1 MKSTFKMTAVATLA
15 AALVATAASAATTVS
30 GTASAVIIGNLSVV
44 QQAPL
49 NFGTFSSG
57 TTAGTINSF
66 GATTGG
72 VTVMSIGAPAAFQV
86 TGNPNTNFF
95 ITSPASVTLTSGA
108 NTMPA
113 ALTAPT
119 ASTLD
124 NTGSRVFNVLGTL
137 TVAANKPAG
146 NYTGTYNVSVN
157 Y

>member
-1 MKSTFKMTAVATLA
+1 MNSVTKLTAATLA
-15 AALVATAASAATTVS
+15 AALIAGSAYAATTTS
-30 GTASAVIIGNLSVV
+30 GTASAVIIGTLSII
-44 QQAPL
+44 QQNPL

-95 ITSPASVTLTSGA
+95 VTAPASVTLTSGA

-113 ALTAPT
+113 TLTAPT
-119 ASTLD
+119 ASALD
-124 NTGSRVFNVLGTL
+124 NAGSRVINVLGTL

-146 NYTGTYNVSVN
+146 NYTGSYNVSVN